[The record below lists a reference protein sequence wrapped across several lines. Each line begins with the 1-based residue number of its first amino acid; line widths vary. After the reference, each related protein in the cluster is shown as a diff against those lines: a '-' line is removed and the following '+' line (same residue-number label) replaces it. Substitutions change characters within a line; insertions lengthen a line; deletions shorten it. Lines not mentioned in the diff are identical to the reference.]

1 MVITGTDNVLESNL
15 FIGGESTSSG
25 MHLGGVSSVLP
36 ETGTAGAPGSGFMRS
51 VGYTGFTSA
60 SDAHLQAQPGFMI
73 YSGSVLPDSGDNMM
87 VLD

>member
-25 MHLGGVSSVLP
+25 MHLGGVSSVLVLN
-36 ETGTAGAPGSGFMRS
+36 TGTAGAPGSGFMRS

-60 SDAHLQAQPGFMI
+60 SEQVKAV
-73 YSGSVLPDSGDNMM
+73 SPD
-87 VLD
+87 L